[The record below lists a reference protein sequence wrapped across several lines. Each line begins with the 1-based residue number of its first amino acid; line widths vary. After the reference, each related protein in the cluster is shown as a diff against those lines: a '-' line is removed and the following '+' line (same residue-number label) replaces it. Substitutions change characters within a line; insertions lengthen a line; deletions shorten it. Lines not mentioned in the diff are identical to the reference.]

1 MSEEK
6 EIKNFNNLTKVD
18 FKKKR
23 LDLKMNSLVRQRF
36 TRYYLQILEE

>member
-6 EIKNFNNLTKVD
+6 EIKNLNNLTKVD

-23 LDLKMNSLVRQRF
+23 LNLKMISLVRQRF
-36 TRYYLQILEE
+36 IQYYLQILEE

>member
-6 EIKNFNNLTKVD
+6 EIKNLNNLTKVD

-23 LDLKMNSLVRQRF
+23 LDLKMIS
-36 TRYYLQILEE
+36 